1 MVYEL
6 RFINKKSVGVEAAQI
21 SPKLSMSLPRLFPD
35 TNALLLLPKNRLF
48 VNENLKIMDLWCL
61 QWIRGFHYPTTSYRQ
76 EYLKL
81 R

>member
-48 VNENLKIMDLWCL
+48 VNENLKIMALCCL
-61 QWIRGFHYPTTSYRQ
+61 QWIRGFHSPTT
-76 EYLKL
+76 
-81 R
+81 

>member
-48 VNENLKIMDLWCL
+48 V
-61 QWIRGFHYPTTSYRQ
+61 
-76 EYLKL
+76 
-81 R
+81 